1 MILNNDLKQILD
13 LGIIMSSEKNHMILL
28 EKILN
33 ESMMISNCDGG
44 TLYVCKDNMLNFFLF
59 KTISK
64 NVLSGGVHEK
74 LNLPPL
80 PINENS
86 VAGYCALHKKSI
98 NVSDVYNDES
108 FDWTGPK
115 KYDKIN
121 DYHTKSILVIPLI
134 DNEGE
139 LIGVMQLINA
149 MDNGDIIPFTKDIEY
164 VITSLASQCAILLS
178 NMLLLDNIQKM
189 LDSFVNAMTTA
200 IESRTPYNANHTK
213 NVSKLCYDFIDF
225 LTDNNYY
232 EISKNDKEQ
241 LVMAAMLHDVGK
253 MIVPLNVLNKSS
265 RLEGKIE
272 QMRLRWNVIRLDI
285 ENKYLKNIYSVDEFN
300 KKINE
305 LNEACEFIEMINKIG
320 YVDEL
325 KQNRIKEIINLEYET
340 EFGILKIVEKE
351 EENDV
356 LIVKGTLTALERNE
370 IEKHAL
376 YTKYILK
383 EIQFGKKYNNVEF
396 IAGAHHEYIDGS
408 GYPNHMHN
416 EELSLLVRILTI
428 MDVYES
434 LTSTD
439 RPYKKPMPKERA
451 YSILEEMVKEGKLDS
466 TLVCYMK
473 KFLKIGE

>member
-1 MILNNDLKQILD
+1 
-13 LGIIMSSEKNHMILL
+13 MSSTVK
-28 EKILN
+28 
-33 ESMMISNCDGG
+33 
-44 TLYVCKDNMLNFFLF
+44 
-59 KTISK
+59 
-64 NVLSGGVHEK
+64 
-74 LNLPPL
+74 
-80 PINENS
+80 
-86 VAGYCALHKKSI
+86 
-98 NVSDVYNDES
+98 
-108 FDWTGPK
+108 
-115 KYDKIN
+115 
-121 DYHTKSILVIPLI
+121 
-134 DNEGE
+134 
-139 LIGVMQLINA
+139 
-149 MDNGDIIPFTKDIEY
+149 
-164 VITSLASQCAILLS
+164 
-178 NMLLLDNIQKM
+178 
-189 LDSFVNAMTTA
+189 
-200 IESRTPYNANHTK
+200 
-213 NVSKLCYDFIDF
+213 
-225 LTDNNYY
+225 
-232 EISKNDKEQ
+232 
-241 LVMAAMLHDVGK
+241 
-253 MIVPLNVLNKSS
+253 
-265 RLEGKIE
+265 
-272 QMRLRWNVIRLDI
+272 
-285 ENKYLKNIYSVDEFN
+285 NKYLKNIYSVDEFN

-370 IEKHAL
+370 IEKHAI
-376 YTKYILK
+376 YTKHILK